1 MTIHIVFGRTGEY
14 DDFRDW
20 VVKAFTSQEKAQDL
34 VTAASKR
41 AREIFQTWAITPDG
55 DTSEQNE
62 FDPEMEM
69 DYTGTLYYI
78 TKCELE

>member
-1 MTIHIVFGRTGEY
+1 MTIYIVLGRTGDY

-20 VVKAFTSQEKAQDL
+20 VVKAFTSQEKAQEL
-34 VTAASKR
+34 VAAASER
-41 AREIFQTWAITPDG
+41 AREILQTWAITPD
-55 DTSEQNE
+55 DETSEQNE
-62 FDPEMEM
+62 FDPKMEM